1 MENHLEFPTEKINL
15 SCKTL
20 NTTVILSKIRLYLC
34 SYLLYK
40 YVNLTADS
48 KVVLVG
54 SDFTI
59 ARTPLHFTASCKSA
73 ICNFSNYNGKKHI
86 FST

>member
-1 MENHLEFPTEKINL
+1 MF
-15 SCKTL
+15 
-20 NTTVILSKIRLYLC
+20 
-34 SYLLYK
+34 LLTIK
-40 YVNLTADS
+40 YVNLTVDS

-73 ICNFSNYNGKKHI
+73 IGNFSNYNGKKHI